1 MQNIRLD
8 YYAARA
14 CMAAATDAPVERLR
28 NLMDNHIESVDTEGV
43 KVFVGDTPSHNVAVF
58 HMDQDIGK
66 VTFRQLMQSIK
77 DAPVESKIN
86 PYQIAEDLMDKWTFV
101 SPAAFSA
108 VNTIH
113 YTQAQDDGK
122 SKPWLF
128 TGHGTGGQLA
138 QLAAATF
145 MPATLITFGSP
156 NAGGELLLEQ
166 VDDACMWTR
175 WEVVG
180 DWTANLPLRLWNTKG
195 GCSRYIT
202 EDGELEL
209 KPKST
214 FFRPQDWFQ
223 RAPMN
228 LYHDWIEESLQN

>member
-14 CMAAATDAPVERLR
+14 CMAAATYAPVERLR
-28 NLMDNHIESVDTEGV
+28 NLMDNHIESVNRDGV
-43 KVFVGDTPSHNVAVF
+43 KVFVGDTASHNVAIF
-58 HMDQDIGK
+58 HMYQDLGK

-77 DAPVESKIN
+77 DAPAKSKDN
-86 PYQIAEDLMDKWTFV
+86 PYQIAEDLMDTWMVV

-138 QLAAATF
+138 QLAAASF

-156 NAGGELLLEQ
+156 NAGGDRLLEA

-180 DWTANLPLRLWNTKG
+180 DWSAKLPLRLCGTKG

-202 EDGELEL
+202 EGGELEL

>member
-1 MQNIRLD
+1 
-8 YYAARA
+8 
-14 CMAAATDAPVERLR
+14 MAAATDEPLVRLR
-28 NLMDNHIESVDTEGV
+28 NLMDNHIETVDKGGV
-43 KVFVGDTPSHNVAVF
+43 RVYVGETASHNVAVF
-58 HMDQDIGK
+58 HTTQDFGR
-66 VTFRQLMQSIK
+66 VTFKQIMKSIK
-77 DAPVESKIN
+77 AAPSESKDN
-86 PYQIAEDLMDKWTFV
+86 PYQIAKDLMAKWEFV

-122 SKPWLF
+122 SKPWMF
-128 TGHGTGGQLA
+128 CGHGTGGQLA

-156 NAGGELLLEQ
+156 NAGGDLLLEQ
-166 VDDACMWTR
+166 VDDSCMWTR

-180 DWTANLPLRLWNTKG
+180 DWSAKLPLRLWNTKG

-202 EDGELEL
+202 EDGDLEL
-209 KPKST
+209 KPQST

-223 RAPMN
+223 RSPMC
-228 LYHDWIEESLQN
+228 LYHDWIEDALVN